1 MAAAALCEM
10 SIGSLAGSLQMYIHV
25 PKNSSSRGCK
35 WGVLREGSMIVCRT
49 AGSDRSPEKVQAVLP
64 LRWGGQLGLFLPELY
79 PGCREVAHIWHPI
92 PLLLGSVYLE
102 LSRQTLALGLKLV
115 GGGSSVLTQGQS
127 QVHNG

>member
-64 LRWGGQLGLFLPELY
+64 LRWGGSLDCFYQSFTQAAERWPTSGT
-79 PGCREVAHIWHPI
+79 
-92 PLLLGSVYLE
+92 
-102 LSRQTLALGLKLV
+102 LSPCCWAQFTL
-115 GGGSSVLTQGQS
+115 S
-127 QVHNG
+127 